1 MIGLAVDDGDPS
13 ALPLDADADLA
24 FAVVDASRRRHQ
36 EHPWVALAAS
46 GPWIAGADF
55 GQRLVGL
62 GRNLLSEAL
71 VRSLVVVVPAELIA
85 ERLQLVDGVGG
96 SAGLAV
102 ASMAKRAGS
111 SRIDHP
117 CRRSVGEG
125 DLRAVYL
132 PQVIRCEAFEAS
144 PLGYGATLGARS
156 MSELRCS
163 TR

>member
-1 MIGLAVDDGDPS
+1 VIGLAVDDGDPS

-24 FAVVDASRRRHQ
+24 FAVVNASRRRRQ
-36 EHPWVALAAS
+36 EHRWVALAAS
-46 GPWIAGADF
+46 GAWIAGVDF
-55 GQRLVGL
+55 GQRLLGL

-85 ERLQLVDGVGG
+85 ERLQLVDVVGG
-96 SAGLAV
+96 SAGRGLAV

-111 SRIDHP
+111 SRVICMPSIYHRSFGAK
-117 CRRSVGEG
+117 RRHSGTERRLVRG
-125 DLRAVYL
+125 V
-132 PQVIRCEAFEAS
+132 
-144 PLGYGATLGARS
+144 

>member
-1 MIGLAVDDGDPS
+1 MIGLAVDDGDPL
-13 ALPLDADADLA
+13 AFPLDADADLA

-36 EHPWVALAAS
+36 EHPWVGLAAS

-71 VRSLVVVVPAELIA
+71 VPV
-85 ERLQLVDGVGG
+85 VGG
-96 SAGLAV
+96 CSASGTDP
-102 ASMAKRAGS
+102 RAPAARRCCWRVRRPRAAGGADGEAGGVVEDV
-111 SRIDHP
+111 DHP

-144 PLGYGATLGARS
+144 PLGYGATLGAQS
-156 MSELRCS
+156 DE
-163 TR
+163 

>member
-85 ERLQLVDGVGG
+85 ERLQLVDVVGG
-96 SAGLAV
+96 SAGRGLAV
-102 ASMAKRAGS
+102 APMAKRAGS
-111 SRIDHP
+111 SRMSITHADDPSARVICVPSTYHRSFGAKRSK
-117 CRRSVGEG
+117 RRHSGTERRLVRG
-125 DLRAVYL
+125 V
-132 PQVIRCEAFEAS
+132 
-144 PLGYGATLGARS
+144 
-156 MSELRCS
+156 
-163 TR
+163 

>member
-1 MIGLAVDDGDPS
+1 MIGLAVDDGDPL

-62 GRNLLSEAL
+62 GWNLLSEAL

-85 ERLQLVDGVGG
+85 QRLQLVDVVGG

-102 ASMAKRAGS
+102 ALMAKRAGS
-111 SRIDHP
+111 SRMSITHADDPSARVICVPSIYHRSFGAKRSK
-117 CRRSVGEG
+117 RRHSGTERRLVRG
-125 DLRAVYL
+125 V
-132 PQVIRCEAFEAS
+132 
-144 PLGYGATLGARS
+144 
-156 MSELRCS
+156 
-163 TR
+163 

>member
-1 MIGLAVDDGDPS
+1 MGRSCGVGA
-13 ALPLDADADLA
+13 
-24 FAVVDASRRRHQ
+24 
-36 EHPWVALAAS
+36 
-46 GPWIAGADF
+46 WIAGADF

-85 ERLQLVDGVGG
+85 QRLQLVDGVGG

-111 SRIDHP
+111 SRMSITHADDPSARVICVPSTYHRSFGAKRSK
-117 CRRSVGEG
+117 RRHSGTERRLVRG
-125 DLRAVYL
+125 V
-132 PQVIRCEAFEAS
+132 
-144 PLGYGATLGARS
+144 

>member
-71 VRSLVVVVPAELIA
+71 VRSLVVLASGTDRTAPAA
-85 ERLQLVDGVGG
+85 RRLCWRVRRPRAGGGADGEVGG
-96 SAGLAV
+96 V
-102 ASMAKRAGS
+102 VEDV
-111 SRIDHP
+111 DHP

-156 MSELRCS
+156 DE
-163 TR
+163 

>member
-24 FAVVDASRRRHQ
+24 FAVVNASCRRHQ

-85 ERLQLVDGVGG
+85 QRLQLVDVVGG

-111 SRIDHP
+111 SRVICVPSIDHRSFGAKRSK
-117 CRRSVGEG
+117 RRHSGTERRLVRG
-125 DLRAVYL
+125 V
-132 PQVIRCEAFEAS
+132 
-144 PLGYGATLGARS
+144 
-156 MSELRCS
+156 
-163 TR
+163 

>member
-1 MIGLAVDDGDPS
+1 MGRSCGVGA
-13 ALPLDADADLA
+13 
-24 FAVVDASRRRHQ
+24 
-36 EHPWVALAAS
+36 
-46 GPWIAGADF
+46 WIAGADF

-85 ERLQLVDGVGG
+85 ERLQLVDVVGG
-96 SAGLAV
+96 PAGRGLAV
-102 ASMAKRAGS
+102 APMAKRAGVVEDV
-111 SRIDHP
+111 DHP

-125 DLRAVYL
+125 DLRSVYL

-156 MSELRCS
+156 DE
-163 TR
+163 

>member
-1 MIGLAVDDGDPS
+1 MGRSCGVGA
-13 ALPLDADADLA
+13 
-24 FAVVDASRRRHQ
+24 
-36 EHPWVALAAS
+36 
-46 GPWIAGADF
+46 WIAGADF

-111 SRIDHP
+111 SRMSITHADDPSARVICVPSIYHRSFGAKRSK
-117 CRRSVGEG
+117 RRHSGTERRLVRG
-125 DLRAVYL
+125 V
-132 PQVIRCEAFEAS
+132 
-144 PLGYGATLGARS
+144 
-156 MSELRCS
+156 
-163 TR
+163 